1 MSPALAF
8 RIAAILGFLA
18 VAFGAFG
25 AHALKDL
32 LERHQA
38 LDYWKTAVLY
48 HLAHAVALLFV
59 ASRNPLPLAAWVLF
73 VVGIVLFSG
82 SLYLMAI
89 TQWRWLG
96 PVTPL
101 GGLCLLAGWIALA
114 LKAR

>member
-1 MSPALAF
+1 MNPANAF
-8 RIAAILGFLA
+8 RIAAIIGFLG

-25 AHALKDL
+25 AHWLNDL
-32 LERHQA
+32 LAAHGA

-48 HLAHAVALLFV
+48 HLTHAVALLVV

-73 VVGIVLFSG
+73 VAGIVLFSG
-82 SLYLMAI
+82 SLYLMAL

-101 GGLCLLAGWIALA
+101 GALCLLAAWRWLA
-114 LKAR
+114 VRPR